1 MFKNKSI
8 RNWGI
13 VIIVVVVALLAVR
26 TFSSAQA
33 SKRIVRAEGEVV
45 SLSVAE
51 TIEAAGS
58 LEAQPFAALD
68 WKTSGVVE
76 KVNVKAGDFVK
87 TGDVLLSLQF
97 TSTSSNIISAQSDL
111 VSAQKNLD
119 DVLHSNLALAQAEQD
134 LADAKQAVE
143 DAQKDVT
150 KLDYRRYSDD
160 MLKQAKNELTLAN
173 RDVSRAEDMFKNFK
187 DRLDGD
193 SQKAE
198 AELNLINARAKRDEK
213 QATLDWYLGTPND
226 LDAAKY
232 RAALSLAQAQEADA
246 QREVDRLKNGP
257 TAEDIAAA
265 QAKVDAAQ
273 ATVNSLYIIAPF
285 DGKVLSVEHRVG
297 DVVNSGD
304 LSVNL
309 ADMDHLY
316 VETQVD
322 ESDIAKVKLGNQVE
336 ATLDALSG
344 VTLTGTVTAINP
356 VGEVVSGL
364 VKYTV
369 RIDLDK
375 MTEDVFMPLGTTVN
389 VVIQVKEATPSL
401 AVPITAIQNDAS
413 GEYVWVIE
421 GNGLPKRVDIVGGA
435 IVGDQVA
442 VTGNLKVGDRLQLGQ
457 TTTNPNQGPR
467 GPFGGGN

>member
-1 MFKNKSI
+1 MFKNKTI

-13 VIIVVVVALLAVR
+13 VVIVVIAALLAVR
-26 TFSSAQA
+26 TFSSANA
-33 SKRIVRAEGEVV
+33 SKRTVRAEGDVV
-45 SLSVAE
+45 SLTVAE
-51 TIEAAGS
+51 TIEASGS

-68 WKTSGVVE
+68 WNTSGVVE
-76 KVNVKAGDFVK
+76 KVNVKAGDLVK
-87 TGDVLLSLQF
+87 AGDVLLSLQI
-97 TSTSSNIISAQSDL
+97 TSASSNIISAQSDL
-111 VSAQKNLD
+111 VTAQKDLD
-119 DVLHSNLALAQAEQD
+119 DVLHSTLALAQAEQD

-160 MLKQAKNELTLAN
+160 MLKQAKNELILAN
-173 RDVSRAEDMFKNFK
+173 RDVSRAEDRYKSLK
-187 DRLDGD
+187 DLLDGD
-193 SQKAE
+193 SRKAE
-198 AELNLINARAKRDEK
+198 AELNLINARATRDEK
-213 QATLDWYLGTPND
+213 QATLDWYLGTPDD
-226 LDAAKY
+226 LESAQY

-257 TAEDIAAA
+257 TADDITAA

-285 DGKVLSVEHRVG
+285 DGKVLSVQQRAG
-297 DVVNSGD
+297 DVANTDD

-375 MTEDVFMPLGTTVN
+375 VTETVFMPLGTTVN
-389 VVIQVKEATPSL
+389 VVIRVKEATASL

-413 GEYVWVIE
+413 GEYVWVIQS
-421 GNGLPKRVDIVGGA
+421 NGSTKRVDIVGGS

-457 TTTNPNQGPR
+457 TTNTNQGPR